1 MAQKE
6 KDKQTNNSTQETKQK
21 IKNEQ
26 NEPYQKKGMIA
37 GALEG

>member
-1 MAQKE
+1 MTQNE

-26 NEPYQKKGMIA
+26 HEPSQKMGMIS